1 MRLTT
6 KRANDLKRMVKKVT
20 GRNMKDIEIEA
31 FGNDFIEY
39 SFYSSGYDRTK
50 NRKTYDRIAL
60 K

>member
-1 MRLTT
+1 
-6 KRANDLKRMVKKVT
+6 MVKKAT

-39 SFYSSGYDRTK
+39 SYFALGYDRIK
-50 NRKTYDRIAL
+50 NKRTYDKITL